1 MSTLIPL
8 FKAWV
13 PQWLIK
19 VTLFIVIL
27 PSLVLF
33 FLPLANINAAAGYYG
48 IEPNDVQFSVVIFYA
63 GYTSFF
69 SLERRFF
76 SYLAA
81 KEYFFIFT
89 LIQILSAY
97 ICYVT
102 QSLPILLT
110 FRFIQGM
117 CLTSTANLAL
127 ALIYNRL
134 KDARAREI
142 GYSIYFG
149 MLICMIPFN
158 NFITADLIDTFNFNV
173 LYKGVMFS
181 YVPSLVLLAVIM
193 NNVRL
198 NVKFPLYL
206 LDWASFSL
214 YAVFLSLLGYILVYG
229 QEYYWFQDSRIV
241 NSSLAGIL
249 LLIIFIIRQYTLKR
263 PYFDLEVFK
272 YRNFKVGALILFI
285 LYICRF
291 ASGLTSAYF
300 SNVLGLDPIHI
311 SYINLFTILGIIL
324 GVITSCVMVLQKRP
338 IRLIWVYGFLI
349 LLGYHISMFFLLSV
363 NANENTFY
371 LPLTAQGFGVGMLM
385 TPTIIFMIAATPVRL
400 GPTAA
405 GICLFVRC
413 SGFFASIAIMN
424 YFDLFSKS
432 KHFNTFQDQ
441 LTSLNPVTT
450 EALAKHSRDL
460 IHHGVNADKAVK
472 LSQKLLVR
480 AIDVQG
486 QIRYTMDYFEM
497 ISWLLIFTI
506 TLIALFP
513 YINRTVMN
521 LRSDRPAP
529 F

>member
-1 MSTLIPL
+1 MSQLIPL
-8 FKAWV
+8 FKSWV
-13 PQWLIK
+13 PHWLIK
-19 VTLFIVIL
+19 VTLFIVLL

-48 IEPNDVQFSVVIFYA
+48 IEPTDVQFSVVIFYA

-89 LIQILSAY
+89 LLQILSAY
-97 ICYVT
+97 ICYET
-102 QSLPILLT
+102 QSLPILLI

-134 KDARAREI
+134 KDERAREI

-173 LYKGVMFS
+173 LYKGAMFS
-181 YVPSLVLLAVIM
+181 YVPSLILLAVIM

-198 NVKFPLYL
+198 NIKFPLYL
-206 LDWASFSL
+206 LDWASFIL
-214 YAVFLSLLGYILVYG
+214 YAVFLCLLGYVLVYG
-229 QEYYWFQDSRIV
+229 QQYYWFQDSRILYC
-241 NSSLAGIL
+241 SLAGFL
-249 LLIIFIIRQYTLKR
+249 LLAIFILRQFKLKR

-272 YRNFKVGALILFI
+272 YRNFKIGAIILFV

-291 ASGLTSAYF
+291 ASGLTSTYF
-300 SNVLGLDPIHI
+300 NNVLGLDPIHI
-311 SYINLFTILGIIL
+311 SYLNLFNILGIVI
-324 GVITSCVMVLQKRP
+324 GVVTSCVMVLQKRP
-338 IRLIWVYGFLI
+338 IRLIWVYGFLV
-349 LLGYHISMFFLLSV
+349 LLGYHISMFFLLSI

-371 LPLTAQGFGVGMLM
+371 LPLIAQGFGVGMLM
-385 TPTIIFMIAATPVRL
+385 TPTIIFMIAATPTRL

-413 SGFFASIAIMN
+413 FGFFASIALMN
-424 YFDLFSKS
+424 YFELFSKS
-432 KHFNTFQDQ
+432 KHFNTFQEQ
-441 LTSLNPVTT
+441 LTNLNPVATA
-450 EALAKHSRDL
+450 ALAKRGREL
-460 IHHGVNADKAVK
+460 VHHGINGDKAIK

-480 AIDVQG
+480 SIDVQG

-497 ISWLLIFTI
+497 ISWILIFTI
-506 TLIALFP
+506 TLVALFP
-513 YINRTVMN
+513 YINRTVIY